1 MPDRAPLGPFRVN
14 RVGFGAMQLPGPG
27 VFGPTRDH
35 EQAVAVVRRAVELG
49 VDHIDTAQFYG
60 PDVANELLREALYPF
75 PGDLVLVSKVGARRD
90 EKKAWL
96 SADRPEELRSG
107 IEDNLRTLGVEQLA
121 AVNLRLMDAG
131 HETGVSFDD
140 QLGAVVQAREDGMIA
155 GVGLSNV
162 SREQLL
168 HALDTTPIAC
178 VQNPLNVVDR
188 ASLPVLQECAARGI
202 AFVPFFP
209 LGSAFDP
216 SKPVLSRC
224 GCSLSRRTSCL
235 SRAPPRWRTSTRTC
249 ASPRSSLTP
258 RHWRRWIPRSS
269 SYSSALFRPRK
280 PLRFPAEGREM
291 DACPSAGA
299 TAGCHCEETAVAKVR
314 GLPRYAA
321 TRATVPAGALQS
333 ATGEIPAMV
342 RSGEVSRSQTHQRR
356 PCGPAQTSQPAHRP
370 DHPTPHQPPSQ
381 LRRIQRVDHPS
392 RRSGLSW
399 KFKSL
404 CSVIAA
410 RPAAGDTGKR

>member
-1 MPDRAPLGPFRVN
+1 
-14 RVGFGAMQLPGPG
+14 
-27 VFGPTRDH
+27 VFGPPRDH

-75 PGDLVLVSKVGARRD
+75 PDDLVLVSKVGARRD

-188 ASLPVLQECAARGI
+188 ASLPCCRSAPPAASPSFRSSRW
-202 AFVPFFP
+202 ALP
-209 LGSAFDP
+209 LTRA
-216 SKPVLSRC
+216 SRC
-224 GCSLSRRTSCL
+224 SPTRASRRPRSGWVARPRRWRWRGCSLSRRTSCL
-235 SRAPPRWRTSTRTC
+235 SQAPPRWRTSTRTC
-249 ASPRSSLTP
+249 ASPRSSLT
-258 RHWRRWIPRSS
+258 R
-269 SYSSALFRPRK
+269 
-280 PLRFPAEGREM
+280 
-291 DACPSAGA
+291 D
-299 TAGCHCEETAVAKVR
+299 
-314 GLPRYAA
+314 
-321 TRATVPAGALQS
+321 RA
-333 ATGEIPAMV
+333 
-342 RSGEVSRSQTHQRR
+342 
-356 PCGPAQTSQPAHRP
+356 
-370 DHPTPHQPPSQ
+370 
-381 LRRIQRVDHPS
+381 
-392 RRSGLSW
+392 
-399 KFKSL
+399 
-404 CSVIAA
+404 
-410 RPAAGDTGKR
+410 